1 MTAHKSVCSLSKI
14 FLLTAFCL
22 ALSPIAANS
31 QVCMDANGD
40 GVFNVLDITYLYSYL
55 HRGGPPPPDLWSA
68 NVDGFEKITLADAC
82 FLEGRFGAGY
92 APSACSILYPPIN
105 PLPDSTLLLSHTQW
119 LDSGITNAIITLELA
134 NIEVKDL
141 EGFSLVFDLLI
152 GSDTAKVDS
161 FRICRQ
167 ASSLRCFAPK
177 VDSVQQDKVILA
189 DIYGH
194 TANYSFYRFE
204 LHTTVTASSQRRPV
218 SIEFSHASPAQAS
231 SPDSS
236 LITMII
242 EKPDFSPFMFKIWE
256 PVITC
261 CFQDRG
267 DLNGDGDAG
276 SVLDLTHLVDFIFRG
291 SGDAGS
297 CPDEADINNDGT
309 SSNILDLT
317 ALVDYIFRGG
327 AALPSCYF

>member
-1 MTAHKSVCSLSKI
+1 MKTRKSVYLVAKI
-14 FLLTAFCL
+14 FLLASFCL

-40 GVFNVLDITYLYSYL
+40 GVFNGGDITYLFSYL
-55 HRGGPPPPDLWSA
+55 HGGGPPPPDLWSA

-92 APSACSILYPPIN
+92 AASACSILYPPII

-119 LDSGITNAIITLELA
+119 LDSGVTDAIITLELA
-134 NIEVKDL
+134 NIEVKYL

-161 FRICRQ
+161 SRVCRQ
-167 ASSLRCFAPK
+167 ASSLKCSAPK

-194 TANYSFYRFE
+194 SANYSFYRFE
-204 LHTTVTASSQRRPV
+204 LYTTVTVSLQRRRV
-218 SIEFSHASPAQAS
+218 SIEWTHASPAQAS

-256 PVITC
+256 PVIIC

-276 SVLDLTHLVDFIFRG
+276 NIIDLTHLVDFIFRG
-291 SGDAGS
+291 SGDPGD
-297 CPDEADINNDGT
+297 CPDEADLNNDGT
-309 SSNILDLT
+309 SANILDLT

-327 AALPSCYF
+327 QLLSCYN